1 MIRYLLDTNICI
13 FLIKRRSQPLFDKV
27 AEHKPGVIGI
37 SSITLAELEYGVSKS
52 AHYERNR
59 EALRMFT
66 LPLEVAAFDDV
77 AAESYGRIRATLE
90 SAGTPI
96 GPLDTLIAAHALAL
110 GAAVIS
116 NNTREFTKVAGLR
129 VEDWSTIG

>member
-13 FLIKRRSQPLFDKV
+13 FLIKSRSQALFDKV
-27 AEHKPGVIGI
+27 AAHRPGEIAI

-52 AHYERNR
+52 AFPERNR

-66 LPLEVAAFDDV
+66 IPLEVAPFDD
-77 AAESYGRIRATLE
+77 ASAEHYGRIRCTLE
-90 SAGTPI
+90 AAGTPI

-110 GAAVIS
+110 NAVAVT
-116 NNTREFTKVAGLR
+116 NNTREFVKVAGLR
-129 VEDWSTIG
+129 VEDWSAG

>member
-13 FLIKRRSQPLFDKV
+13 FLIKSRSQALFDKV
-27 AEHKPGVIGI
+27 AVHRPGEIGI

-52 AHYERNR
+52 AHPERNR

-66 LPLEVAAFDDV
+66 IPLELAPFDD
-77 AAESYGRIRATLE
+77 ASAEHYGRVRSTLE
-90 SAGTPI
+90 AAGTPI
-96 GPLDTLIAAHALAL
+96 GPLDTLIAAHGLAL
-110 GAAVIS
+110 NAVVVT

-129 VEDWSTIG
+129 VEDWSVG